1 MVHFINNNEVRNVTV
16 TRSTQLVSRLT
27 PQKGPTETHIYILVS
42 PISLNMV
49 STRRQANEPKGRKK
63 TEKRQKTKISRNMKD
78 KNSKTS
84 RNSVHSRKETAQ
96 GKRPYI
102 RRFKSPEE
110 EEAYKLRV
118 MERKNITRI
127 NATLRMSEWRAGLTE
142 EKRAEIRARGTQHK
156 REARKALKGWEK
168 AEIQAREAQRRRE
181 SRKLLSPEQKA
192 LLAKKKA
199 EYRLRKRQEEEGGS
213 AKKAEPV
220 ERRSARRK

>member
-1 MVHFINNNEVRNVTV
+1 MVHFINDNEVRNVTV
-16 TRSTQLVSRLT
+16 TRSTQLVSRLS

-42 PISLNMV
+42 PISLNMAT
-49 STRRQANEPKGRKK
+49 TRRQANEPKGRKK
-63 TEKRQKTKISRNMKD
+63 TEKRQKTKIPRNKKD

-84 RNSVHSRKETAQ
+84 RNSVHSRKETAE
-96 GKRPYI
+96 GKRSYI

-142 EKRAEIRARGTQHK
+142 EKRAEIK
-156 REARKALKGWEK
+156 
-168 AEIQAREAQRRRE
+168 AREAQRKRE
-181 SRKLLSPEQKA
+181 SRKALSPEQKA

-199 EYRLRKRQEEEGGS
+199 ENRLRKKQEEEG
-213 AKKAEPV
+213 
-220 ERRSARRK
+220 

>member
-1 MVHFINNNEVRNVTV
+1 MRNVTV
-16 TRSTQLVSRLT
+16 TRSTQLVSRLS

-42 PISLNMV
+42 PISLNMA

-63 TEKRQKTKISRNMKD
+63 TEKRQKTKIPRNKKD

-84 RNSVHSRKETAQ
+84 RNSVHSRKETAK
-96 GKRPYI
+96 GKRSYI

-142 EKRAEIRARGTQHK
+142 EKRAEIK
-156 REARKALKGWEK
+156 
-168 AEIQAREAQRRRE
+168 AREAQRKRE
-181 SRKLLSPEQKA
+181 SRKALSPEQKA

-199 EYRLRKRQEEEGGS
+199 EYRLRKKQEEEGGS
-213 AKKAEPV
+213 AKKVEPV